1 MCTAVSRVSAQK
13 PSDNLQCWSMDT
25 TLSWKSVTM
34 CGSWG
39 GTTGVMDGKE
49 IGLTRTTQG
58 RLTQTRHKYSNVFVK
73 RRGAWASPNQP
84 LVTRRTN
91 AREEG
96 LHTDTQGK
104 GLLTHTRDWVLN
116 AFVKREV
123 HGQTRTLP
131 CYKTR
136 EHTSKIYINTQD
148 TEVWMPLWKER
159 CMGKPETLPC
169 HKTHKKISTNDNN
182 I

>member
-1 MCTAVSRVSAQK
+1 
-13 PSDNLQCWSMDT
+13 
-25 TLSWKSVTM
+25 
-34 CGSWG
+34 
-39 GTTGVMDGKE
+39 MDGKE

-58 RLTQTRHKYSNVFVK
+58 RLTQTRHEYSNVFVK

-104 GLLTHTRDWVLN
+104 GLLTHTRDRVSN

-123 HGQTRTLP
+123 HGQARTLP

-136 EHTSKIYINTQD
+136 EHTRKRLTYTHERQSFECLCEKRGAWASPNAPLLQD
-148 TEVWMPLWKER
+148 TRTHKEKAYLHTRETEFRMPL
-159 CMGKPETLPC
+159 
-169 HKTHKKISTNDNN
+169 
-182 I
+182 